1 METDPAPSAPPARRL
16 RAVAAA
22 LGPLLALAL
31 VWVGFGLLEHRLQGT
46 PFLDSAIFSRE
57 AVAQVVQQSVVI
69 GIVEIGMT
77 FVIVPAGID
86 LSAGSAIALAS
97 VVAAKL
103 AAAGHGAA
111 VVVLGT
117 LAAGGTVGLLTGL
130 LVVRAGLIP
139 FITTLGTLLV
149 LRGIA
154 LGLADS
160 QPINIQEVGW
170 LRFWLNGLPP
180 GWEWLVLPPGGWLML
195 ALGGLAAAV
204 LRHTVLGRHVVA
216 VGSSEAAA
224 RLCGVPVGRIKLAVY
239 ALGGTCAALAGLMLA
254 SNQGQ
259 GDPTAAAGYELDV
272 IAAVVIGG
280 ASLSGGAGSVLGSLV
295 GALVM
300 TVIRVG
306 CGLNGIDEGTTRVVT
321 GVIIVAAVLVD
332 RLRRP
337 AGGAA

>member
-1 METDPAPSAPPARRL
+1 MDPATDPRTPAAGRL

-46 PFLDSAIFSRE
+46 PFLDSAIFSRA
-57 AVAQVVQQSVVI
+57 AVTQVVQQSVVI
-69 GIVEIGMT
+69 GVAAIGMT
-77 FVIVPAGID
+77 FVIVAAGID
-86 LSAGSAIALAS
+86 LSVGSAIALSS
-97 VVAAKL
+97 VIAAKL
-103 AAAGHGAA
+103 AAAGQGAGA
-111 VVVLGT
+111 VVLGT
-117 LAAGGTVGLLTGL
+117 LAAGGAVGLLTGL

-149 LRGIA
+149 LRGLA

-170 LRFWLNGLPP
+170 LRFWLSGLPS

-195 ALGGLAAAV
+195 VLAGLAAAV
-204 LRHTVLGRHVVA
+204 LRHTVFGRHVVA
-216 VGSSEAAA
+216 VGSSEPTA

-239 ALGGTCAALAGLMLA
+239 ALGGTSAALAGLMLA

-280 ASLSGGAGSVLGSLV
+280 ASLSGGAGSVIGSLV

-321 GVIIVAAVLVD
+321 GAIIVAAVLVD
-332 RLRRP
+332 RLRRRAQP
-337 AGGAA
+337 A